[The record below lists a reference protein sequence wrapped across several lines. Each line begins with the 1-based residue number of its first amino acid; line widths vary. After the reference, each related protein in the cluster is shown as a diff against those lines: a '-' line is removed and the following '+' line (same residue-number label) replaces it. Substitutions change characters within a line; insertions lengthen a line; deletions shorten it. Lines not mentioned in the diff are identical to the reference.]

1 MIYCFSND
9 FDTIL
14 IQCYD
19 FGASL
24 ANGSKTSLL
33 LHKDCSFVNPMVPSE
48 LHACL
53 CYNSTILDL
62 NKRQKWFS
70 FPLDFQSFPYFSS
83 VMI

>member
-19 FGASL
+19 LGASRV
-24 ANGSKTSLL
+24 NGSKTSLL
-33 LHKDCSFVNPMVPSE
+33 LHMDCSFVNPMVPSE

-53 CYNSTILDL
+53 CYISMILDL
-62 NKRQKWFS
+62 NKHQ
-70 FPLDFQSFPYFSS
+70 Q
-83 VMI
+83 

>member
-1 MIYCFSND
+1 MIYCFSSD

-19 FGASL
+19 FGASR

-33 LHKDCSFVNPMVPSE
+33 LHMDCSLVNPMVPSE

-53 CYNSTILDL
+53 RYISMILDL
-62 NKRQKWFS
+62 NKRQQRFFS
-70 FPLDFQSFPYFSS
+70 A
-83 VMI
+83 